1 MTVITRS
8 NIFSFS
14 SQSFWTLTRLHPLM
28 DFKKLKLKRTTKRW
42 KAIDTLFGL
51 LSRQGKLGL
60 CWKNFFHLVFLMF
73 IALTFVSIT
82 KCELSVWYCLT
93 TTTTTTST
101 TAKFPLSLWRR
112 CHHLW
117 LCLVVFVL
125 CGRDYHVKR
134 FRKFFSAGWHSA
146 GIYAPEYL

>member
-1 MTVITRS
+1 
-8 NIFSFS
+8 
-14 SQSFWTLTRLHPLM
+14 M

-82 KCELSVWYCLT
+82 KYELSVWYCLT
-93 TTTTTTST
+93 TTTTTST
-101 TAKFPLSLWRR
+101 TAKFALSLWRR

-117 LCLVVFVL
+117 LCLVVSVL
-125 CGRDYHVKR
+125 LWGAITMSKDFESSFQLGDTVQGYMLQNISKCYNGDGKNNNELIIR
-134 FRKFFSAGWHSA
+134 F
-146 GIYAPEYL
+146 Y